1 MEYFVFIPV
10 IKYVVHIFFCF
21 LEAPLAYNH
30 LFVGLTTV
38 VCAGGLILMGLIIT
52 LLIYLRVYCCQR
64 SVIQSNNAHSE
75 NSEPITV
82 EEIDINTSHNS
93 AYGQVKGQAK
103 EPQLI
108 HDGGM
113 IYEEIRDNSL
123 YGIQPNAAYGS
134 LLSDNA
140 QCCPHLYEDPNKDID
155 MVPNTAMTDAV

>member
-1 MEYFVFIPV
+1 MLCT
-10 IKYVVHIFFCF
+10 FFLFGCFF
-21 LEAPLAYNH
+21 LEAPLAHNN

-38 VCAGGLILMGLIIT
+38 LCAGGLILMGLMIT
-52 LLIYLRVYCCQR
+52 LLICFRVYCSQR
-64 SVIQSNNAHSE
+64 SVIQSNNAHRE
-75 NSEPITV
+75 NSEPTTV

-93 AYGQVKGQAK
+93 AYGQVEGQAK

-123 YGIQPNAAYGS
+123 YGVQPNAAYGS
-134 LLSDNA
+134 LLSDNV

-155 MVPNTAMTDAV
+155 MVPNTTMTDAV